1 MSDTSGKYIAST
13 GVFEQKE
20 LTAQDSVLKELDVG
34 TVFWECTTQGTMAML
49 QPSAFGSGRF
59 WLYKGADSNAS
70 IVFFISQNYDS
81 SSDVGTYGLALN
93 IDESVRFLVAG
104 SSGPGFRS
112 AASYIKINTWYELE
126 WDRTKSGQFTIY
138 IRGGDFIEWTQVVA
152 DAGANPF
159 IETSYIKSIY
169 QVFDLDVS
177 DKFIPGPIISGVLQ

>member
-1 MSDTSGKYIAST
+1 MNLSGLHYIKGT
-13 GVFEQKE
+13 GSYSIQE
-20 LTAQDSVLKELDVG
+20 LTSQDSVLKDLDIG
-34 TVFWECTTQGTMAML
+34 TKYFLCDSAGTAAIL
-49 QPSAFGSGRF
+49 QPSAFGTGRF

-81 SSDVGTYGLALN
+81 SSDVGTYGLAFN

-126 WDRTKSGQFTIY
+126 WDRTKSGQFTTY

-159 IETSYIKSIY
+159 TEISYTKSIY
-169 QVFDLDVS
+169 QVFDLDVG